1 MRKGDRLKKL
11 VCTFA
16 ILLAAR
22 TCLFASIDGTVV
34 NRTAGK
40 PQPGVSIT
48 LLKPGAEGMRTL
60 GTAVSDAAGRFRFEN
75 DQPGGGPQLL
85 QANYK
90 GVNYNKLLTP
100 NIPTS
105 GVQVDLYE
113 STKSPSV
120 ARIAQ
125 RMLLLEPS
133 LSRINVNETVVVQ
146 NDGTTTF
153 NNDALGALRF
163 YLPPAANGQVRISAR
178 GPQGMPLPR
187 PAEKTEQ
194 NDIFKVQFP
203 VKPGETEFQIAYVLP
218 VGSPFTFEGRVVN
231 LKGMPAGPLRL
242 IAPSG
247 VTLAGTDI
255 QPVGTEPTTQASI
268 YNVTSESKFT
278 VNITGTGTLHNTA
291 ESDSAETS
299 DSPQVTEG
307 KPQIYSHLTLLV
319 VLAFSILGIGLIM
332 LFKSGTSK
340 SGTEPL

>member
-1 MRKGDRLKKL
+1 MKRL
-11 VCTFA
+11 
-16 ILLAAR
+16 ILTAGILFVGR
-22 TCLFASIDGTVV
+22 ICLFASIDGTVV

-40 PQPGVSIT
+40 PEPGVSIT
-48 LLKPGAEGMRTL
+48 LVKPGAQGMQTL
-60 GTAVSDAAGRFRFEN
+60 GTAVSDASGRFRFEN

-90 GVNYNKLLTP
+90 GVNYNKLITP

-105 GVQVDLYE
+105 GVELDVYE
-113 STKSPSV
+113 ATKSPSV

-133 LSRINVNETVVVQ
+133 LSRINVNETIIVQ
-146 NDGTTTF
+146 NGGNVTF
-153 NNDALGALRF
+153 NNDSLGSIRF

-231 LKGMPAGPLRL
+231 LKGMATGPLRL
-242 IAPSG
+242 IAPAG

-255 QPVGTEPTTQASI
+255 QQVGREPTTQASI
-268 YNVTSESKFT
+268 YNVLSAGIFT
-278 VNITGTGTLHNTA
+278 VNITGTGALHNPA
-291 ESDSAETS
+291 ESASADTS

-307 KPQIYSHLTLLV
+307 RPQIYNHLTLLL

-332 LFKSGTSK
+332 LFRTKTAK
-340 SGTEPL
+340 TGTEPL

>member
-1 MRKGDRLKKL
+1 MKK
-11 VCTFA
+11 VIFTCA
-16 ILLAAR
+16 ILFAGR
-22 TCLFASIDGTVV
+22 TCVFASIDGTVV
-34 NRTAGK
+34 NRTGGK
-40 PQPGVSIT
+40 SQPGVSIT
-48 LLKPGAEGMRTL
+48 LVKPGAQGMQTL
-60 GTAVSDAAGRFRFEN
+60 GTAVSDASGRFRFES

-90 GVNYNKLLTP
+90 GVNYNKLITP
-100 NIPTS
+100 NVPTS
-105 GVQVDLYE
+105 GVQLDVYE
-113 STKSPSV
+113 ATKSPSV

-146 NDGTTTF
+146 NDGNTTF
-153 NNDALGALRF
+153 NNDAVGAIRF

-203 VKPGETEFQIAYVLP
+203 VKPGETEFQITYVLP

-231 LKGMPAGPLRL
+231 INGMPAGHLRL

-255 QPVGTEPTTQASI
+255 QQVGTEPTTQASI
-268 YNVTSESKFT
+268 YNV
-278 VNITGTGTLHNTA
+278 V
-291 ESDSAETS
+291 SAN
-299 DSPQVTEG
+299 
-307 KPQIYSHLTLLV
+307 
-319 VLAFSILGIGLIM
+319 
-332 LFKSGTSK
+332 
-340 SGTEPL
+340 

>member
-1 MRKGDRLKKL
+1 MKRLVL
-11 VCTFA
+11 TLGIFFA
-16 ILLAAR
+16 GRI
-22 TCLFASIDGTVV
+22 CLFASIDGTVV

-40 PQPGVSIT
+40 PEPGVSIT
-48 LLKPGAEGMRTL
+48 LVKPGAQGMQTL
-60 GTAVSDAAGRFRFEN
+60 GTAVSDASGRFRFDN
-75 DQPGGGPQLL
+75 HQPGAGPQLL

-90 GVNYNKLLTP
+90 GVNYNKLITP

-105 GVQVDLYE
+105 GVELDVYE
-113 STKSPSV
+113 ATKSPSV

-133 LSRINVNETVVVQ
+133 LSRINVNETIIVQ
-146 NDGTTTF
+146 NGGNVTF
-153 NNDALGALRF
+153 NNDSLGSIRF

-187 PAEKTEQ
+187 PLEKTEQ

-231 LKGMPAGPLRL
+231 LKGMPSGPLRL
-242 IAPSG
+242 IAPAG

-255 QPVGTEPTTQASI
+255 QQVGREPTTQASI
-268 YNVTSESKFT
+268 YNVLSADTFT
-278 VNITGTGTLHNTA
+278 VNITGTGALHNPA
-291 ESDSAETS
+291 ESASSDAS

-307 KPQIYSHLTLLV
+307 RPQIYNHLRLLL
-319 VLAFSILGIGLIM
+319 VLAFSILGVGLIM
-332 LFKSGTSK
+332 LFRTSK
-340 SGTEPL
+340 TGAEPL

>member
-1 MRKGDRLKKL
+1 MKQRFL
-11 VCTFA
+11 TAA
-16 ILLAAR
+16 ILCVSA
-22 TCLFASIDGTVV
+22 TGLFASIDGTVI

-40 PQPGVSIT
+40 PQAGVGIT
-48 LLKPGAEGMRTL
+48 LVKPGTQGMRTL
-60 GTAVSDAAGRFRFEN
+60 GTAVSDASGHFRFEN

-90 GVNYNKLLTP
+90 GVNYNKLITP
-100 NIPTS
+100 KVPTS
-105 GVQVDLYE
+105 GVELDVYE
-113 STKSPSV
+113 ATKSPSV
-120 ARIAQ
+120 GRIAQ

-133 LSRINVNETVVVQ
+133 LSRINVNETVIVQ
-146 NDGTTTF
+146 NGGNTSF
-153 NNDALGALRF
+153 NNDSLGAIRF

-231 LKGMPAGPLRL
+231 IEGMPAGPLRL
-242 IAPSG
+242 IAPFG

-255 QPVGTEPTTQASI
+255 QQVGTEPTTQASI
-268 YNVTSESKFT
+268 YNVVSANNFA
-278 VNITGTGTLHNTA
+278 VNITGTGALHNTG
-291 ESDSAETS
+291 ESGSGDSS

-307 KPQIYSHLTLLV
+307 RPQIYKHLTLLMA
-319 VLAFSILGIGLIM
+319 LAFSILGLGLIM
-332 LFKSGTSK
+332 LFRASPAPSASGK
-340 SGTEPL
+340 

>member
-1 MRKGDRLKKL
+1 MRKSYCMKKL
-11 VCTFA
+11 ICISA
-16 ILLAAR
+16 LLFAAR

-34 NRTAGK
+34 NRTDGK
-40 PQPGVSIT
+40 PQPGISIT
-48 LLKPGAEGMRTL
+48 LVKPGAQGMRTL
-60 GTAVSDAAGRFRFEN
+60 GTAVSDGSGHFRFEN

-90 GVNYNKLLTP
+90 DVNYNKLITP
-100 NIPTS
+100 NVPTS
-105 GVQVDLYE
+105 GVELDIYE
-113 STKSPSV
+113 ATKSPSV

-133 LSRINVNETVVVQ
+133 LSRINVNETLVVQ
-146 NDGTTTF
+146 NDANTTF
-153 NNDALGALRF
+153 NNDSLGAIRF

-194 NDIFKVQFP
+194 NDVFKVQFP

-231 LKGMPAGPLRL
+231 LKGMAAGPPRL
-242 IAPSG
+242 IAPAG

-255 QPVGTEPTTQASI
+255 QQVGTEPTTQASI
-268 YNVTSESKFT
+268 YNVISEGKYT
-278 VNITGTGTLHNTA
+278 VNITGTGTLHNTG
-291 ESDSAETS
+291 ESDSADTS

-307 KPQIYSHLTLLV
+307 QPQIYHHLTLLA
-319 VLAFSILGIGLIM
+319 VLAFSILGIGLII
-332 LFKSGTSK
+332 LFRTK
-340 SGTEPL
+340 SGTEPV

>member
-1 MRKGDRLKKL
+1 MKKL
-11 VCTFA
+11 LCTLA
-16 ILLAAR
+16 ILFVAR

-34 NRTAGK
+34 NRTGGK
-40 PQPGVSIT
+40 SQPGVSIT
-48 LLKPGAEGMRTL
+48 LVKPGAQGMQTL
-60 GTAVSDAAGRFRFEN
+60 GTAVSDASGRFRFEN
-75 DQPGGGPQLL
+75 DQPGAGPQLL

-90 GVNYNKLLTP
+90 GVNYNKLITP

-105 GVQVDLYE
+105 GVELDVYE
-113 STKSPSV
+113 ATKSPSV

-133 LSRINVNETVVVQ
+133 LSRINVNETVIVQ
-146 NDGTTTF
+146 NDGNITF
-153 NNDALGALRF
+153 NNDALGAIRF

-218 VGSPFTFEGRVVN
+218 VGSPFTFQGRVVN
-231 LKGMPAGPLRL
+231 LEGMPAGPLRV

-255 QPVGTEPTTQASI
+255 QQVGTEPTTRANI
-268 YNVTSESKFT
+268 YNVVAADNFT
-278 VNITGTGTLHNTA
+278 VNITGTGALHNTA
-291 ESDSAETS
+291 ESDSPDTS

-307 KPQIYSHLTLLV
+307 RPQIYNHLTLLV
-319 VLAFSILGIGLIM
+319 ALAFSILGIGLIM

>member
-1 MRKGDRLKKL
+1 MKQLFL
-11 VCTFA
+11 TPA
-16 ILLAAR
+16 ILCLAA
-22 TCLFASIDGTVV
+22 TCVFASIDGTIL
-34 NRTAGK
+34 NRTAAK
-40 PQPGVSIT
+40 PQSGVSIT
-48 LLKPGAEGMRTL
+48 LVKPGTQGMRTL

-85 QANYK
+85 QASYK
-90 GVNYNKLLTP
+90 GVNYNKLITP
-100 NIPTS
+100 NVPTS
-105 GVQVDLYE
+105 GVELDVYDV
-113 STKSPSV
+113 TKSPSV

-133 LSRINVNETVVVQ
+133 LSRINVNETVIVQ
-146 NDGTTTF
+146 NGGNTTF
-153 NNDALGALRF
+153 NNDTLGAIRF
-163 YLPPAANGQVRISAR
+163 YLPPASNGQVRISAR

-231 LKGMPAGPLRL
+231 IKGMPAGPLRL

-255 QPVGTEPTTQASI
+255 QPVGTEPTTRANI
-268 YNVTSESKFT
+268 YNVISPNNFT
-278 VNITGTGTLHNTA
+278 VNITGTGALHNPG
-291 ESDSAETS
+291 ESGSGDSS

-307 KPQIYSHLTLLV
+307 RPQIYNHLTLLI
-319 VLAFSILGIGLIM
+319 VLAFSILGVGLIM
-332 LFKSGTSK
+332 LFRNSPVHTPHGK
-340 SGTEPL
+340 

>member
-1 MRKGDRLKKL
+1 
-11 VCTFA
+11 
-16 ILLAAR
+16 
-22 TCLFASIDGTVV
+22 
-34 NRTAGK
+34 
-40 PQPGVSIT
+40 
-48 LLKPGAEGMRTL
+48 MRTL
-60 GTAVSDAAGRFRFEN
+60 GTAISDASGRFRFEK
-75 DQPGGGPQLL
+75 DEPGGGPQLL

-90 GVNYNKLLTP
+90 GVNYNKLITP

-105 GVQVDLYE
+105 GVDLDIYE
-113 STKSPSV
+113 ATKLPSV

-133 LSRINVNETVVVQ
+133 LSRINVNETVIVQ
-146 NDGTTTF
+146 NQGNTTF
-153 NNDALGALRF
+153 NNDALGAMRF

-203 VKPGETEFQIAYVLP
+203 IKPGETEFQIAYVLP
-218 VGSPFTFEGRVVN
+218 VGSPFTFEGEVVN
-231 LKGMPAGPLRL
+231 LKGMRAGPLRL

-255 QPVGTEPTTQASI
+255 QQVGTEPTTQAAI
-268 YNVTSESKFT
+268 YNVLSESKFT
-278 VNITGTGTLHNTA
+278 VNITGTGALHNTA
-291 ESDSAETS
+291 ESNSADTS

-307 KPQIYSHLTLLV
+307 KPQIYHHLRLLV

-332 LFKSGTSK
+332 LYRTKTGKTGTGK
-340 SGTEPL
+340 TGTGKTGTEPL

>member
-1 MRKGDRLKKL
+1 MKKL
-11 VCTFA
+11 VYTLATLF
-16 ILLAAR
+16 AAR
-22 TCLFASIDGTVV
+22 PCLFASIDGTIL
-34 NRTAGK
+34 NRTSGK
-40 PQPGVSIT
+40 PQAGVSIT
-48 LLKPGAEGMRTL
+48 LVKPGAQGMRTL
-60 GTAVSDAAGRFRFEN
+60 GTATSDASGRFRFEE
-75 DQPGGGPQLL
+75 DEPGGGPQLL

-90 GVNYNKLLTP
+90 GVNYNKLITP

-105 GVQVDLYE
+105 GVELDVFE
-113 STKSPSV
+113 ATKSPSV

-133 LSRINVNETVVVQ
+133 LSRINVNETVLVQ
-146 NDGTTTF
+146 NDGKITF
-153 NNDALGALRF
+153 DNDAFGAIHF

-187 PAEKTEQ
+187 PAEKTGQ

-218 VGSPFTFEGRVVN
+218 VGSPFTFEGRVVT

-247 VTLAGTDI
+247 VTLAGADI
-255 QPVGTEPTTQASI
+255 QQVGTEPTTQAAI
-268 YNVTSESKFT
+268 YNVLSAGKFT
-278 VNITGTGTLHNTA
+278 VNITGTGALHNTA
-291 ESDSAETS
+291 ESNSADTS

-307 KPQIYSHLTLLV
+307 RPQIYNHLVLLV

-332 LFKSGTSK
+332 LFKSGAIK
-340 SGTEPL
+340 RGTEPL

>member
-1 MRKGDRLKKL
+1 MKPLFL
-11 VCTFA
+11 TPA
-16 ILLAAR
+16 ILCLAA
-22 TCLFASIDGTVV
+22 TCVFASIDGTVL
-34 NRTAGK
+34 NRTTGK

-48 LLKPGAEGMRTL
+48 LVKPGTQGMQTL
-60 GTAVSDAAGRFRFEN
+60 GTAVSDAAGRFHFEN

-85 QANYK
+85 QASYK

-100 NIPTS
+100 NVPTS
-105 GVQVDLYE
+105 GVELDVYE
-113 STKSPSV
+113 ATKSPSV

-133 LSRINVNETVVVQ
+133 LSRINVNETVIVQ
-146 NDGTTTF
+146 NGGNTTY
-153 NNDALGALRF
+153 NNDAVGAIRF
-163 YLPPAANGQVRISAR
+163 YLPPAANGQVRIGAR

-218 VGSPFTFEGRVVN
+218 VGSPFTFQGRVVN
-231 LKGMPAGPLRL
+231 IKGMPAGPLRL

-255 QPVGTEPTTQASI
+255 QQVGTEPTTQAII
-268 YNVTSESKFT
+268 YNVVSPNNFN
-278 VNITGTGTLHNTA
+278 VNITGTGTLHNPA
-291 ESDSAETS
+291 ESGAADSS

-307 KPQIYSHLTLLV
+307 RPQIYNHLTLLI
-319 VLAFSILGIGLIM
+319 VLAFSILGVGLIM
-332 LFKSGTSK
+332 LFRTSPIHSPHGK
-340 SGTEPL
+340 

>member
-1 MRKGDRLKKL
+1 MRQLFL
-11 VCTFA
+11 TPAVLC
-16 ILLAAR
+16 IAAN
-22 TCLFASIDGTVV
+22 CVFASIDGTVL

-48 LLKPGAEGMRTL
+48 LVKPGTQGMRTL

-85 QANYK
+85 QASYK
-90 GVNYNKLLTP
+90 GVNYNKLITP
-100 NIPTS
+100 NVPTS
-105 GVQVDLYE
+105 GVELDVYE
-113 STKSPSV
+113 ATKSPSV

-133 LSRINVNETVVVQ
+133 LSRINVNETVIVQ
-146 NDGTTTF
+146 NGGNTTF
-153 NNDALGALRF
+153 NNDTLGAIHF

-187 PAEKTEQ
+187 SAEKTEQ

-218 VGSPFTFEGRVVN
+218 VGSPFTFEGQVVN
-231 LKGMPAGPLRL
+231 INGMAAGPLRL

-255 QPVGTEPTTQASI
+255 QQVGTEPTTQASI
-268 YNVTSESKFT
+268 YNVVSANHFT
-278 VNITGTGTLHNTA
+278 VNITGTGALHNTG
-291 ESDSAETS
+291 ESGSSSS
-299 DSPQVTEG
+299 DSPQVTESR
-307 KPQIYSHLTLLV
+307 PQIYNHLTLLI
-319 VLAFSILGIGLIM
+319 VLAFSILGVGLIM
-332 LFKSGTSK
+332 LFKK
-340 SGTEPL
+340 GTELL